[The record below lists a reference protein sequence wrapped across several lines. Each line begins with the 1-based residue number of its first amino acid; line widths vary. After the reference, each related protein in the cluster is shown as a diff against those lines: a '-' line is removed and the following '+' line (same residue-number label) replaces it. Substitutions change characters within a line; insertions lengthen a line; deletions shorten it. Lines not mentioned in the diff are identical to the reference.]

1 MENVNKSDFVKQR
14 WQERGL
20 GFRNPWL
27 NTAGISK
34 SFLFPS
40 SNSLWK
46 GPHQILSKCSFTSF
60 PAQEDS
66 AFVLWSKSFKHFASW
81 SNCFWLSDHSSIQ
94 TWSYFKFIQPRNA
107 SRVMGSIH
115 CSPSLWH
122 PETSQVGISVT
133 RISLPTLLL
142 STEGPSPVLTQCSQQ
157 AGVWLFLCAYGYR
170 AMV

>member
-27 NTAGISK
+27 NAAGISK

-46 GPHQILSKCSFTSF
+46 GPHQILSKCSFKSF

-107 SRVMGSIH
+107 SRVMGPSIALLP
-115 CSPSLWH
+115 CDIPKLRRWGSRSPGSHFQPCFWA
-122 PETSQVGISVT
+122 QKA
-133 RISLPTLLL
+133 LPL
-142 STEGPSPVLTQCSQQ
+142 
-157 AGVWLFLCAYGYR
+157 Y
-170 AMV
+170 